1 MALRCEKTMLTVSQI
16 NGVREYLDENGDDSD
31 EEGAEDDPY
40 ESSPPVLLFGNSRP
54 VTKEE
59 MLVDIP
65 PRSTADR
72 LISRFL
78 KTTEPALGR
87 SCIIFGATHEY

>member
-1 MALRCEKTMLTVSQI
+1 M
-16 NGVREYLDENGDDSD
+16 REYLDENGHDSD
-31 EEGAEDDPY
+31 DQGPEDDPY
-40 ESSPPVLLFGNSRP
+40 ESSSPVILFGNSRP

-65 PRSTADR
+65 ARSIADR

-87 SCIIFGATHEY
+87 TCIIFGATHEY